1 MSQECSASAN
11 LGEDAPLVMHTTSRG
26 VPQLL
31 PPLPLFRDENSSS
44 RTLGRYWHLFNDP
57 RLTPPPLS
65 LEVPAVT
72 PEAFQ
77 GLTNQIR
84 EKGLLKVPN
93 PMRNVGR
100 DRGRYCRFH
109 RDYRHDTKECYD
121 LKNHIEDLIRW
132 GHLNRFIR
140 RSPSLCPKGLVEKQI
155 DVIVGG
161 LPTSDDSS
169 SARKAY
175 AYAEVQKRPH
185 AQSNPEITFESEG
198 EYPDHDDA
206 MVIMA
211 CIANAHVKHI
221 MIDTG
226 SSTDIRYFDAF
237 LKLGITNRD
246 LIPMTST
253 LTGNKWMTSPRSLS
267 KRGDDSRP
275 LATRVGRLAG
285 NPQMAK
291 AHGQPT
297 GGDRSWSTH
306 GRQGRM
312 GST

>member
-1 MSQECSASAN
+1 
-11 LGEDAPLVMHTTSRG
+11 
-26 VPQLL
+26 
-31 PPLPLFRDENSSS
+31 
-44 RTLGRYWHLFNDP
+44 
-57 RLTPPPLS
+57 
-65 LEVPAVT
+65 
-72 PEAFQ
+72 
-77 GLTNQIR
+77 
-84 EKGLLKVPN
+84 
-93 PMRNVGR
+93 MRNVGR

-109 RDYRHDTKECYD
+109 RDYGHDTKECYD

-140 RSPSLCPKGLVEKQI
+140 RSHEPSLCPKGLVEKQI

-175 AYAEVQKRPH
+175 AYVEVQKRPH

-211 CIANAHVKHI
+211 CIANAH
-221 MIDTG
+221 
-226 SSTDIRYFDAF
+226 
-237 LKLGITNRD
+237 
-246 LIPMTST
+246 
-253 LTGNKWMTSPRSLS
+253 
-267 KRGDDSRP
+267 RGDDSRP